1 MCEDKEEVLQ
11 GAIREIISNY
21 DAGTLI
27 PHEWLKK
34 KCGLKTPD
42 FNEYASVTDFLEA
55 VKMQQF
61 NYMTF
66 IDSLRWEMIEKWNM
80 WLKNERGEGYIIL
93 NPKDQVSFGYERFVD
108 GLKKLMK
115 ETSLI
120 MNNVCTVNGEQQ
132 AKDNDLRA
140 KYAAMKMM
148 LETIKK

>member
-21 DAGTLI
+21 DAGILI

-34 KCGLKTPD
+34 KCGLKTPN
-42 FNEYASVTDFLEA
+42 FNEYASIADFLEA
-55 VKMQQF
+55 VQLQQF
-61 NYMTF
+61 SYMGF
-66 IDSLRWEMIEKWNM
+66 VDSLRWELIEKWNM